1 MSGGTRSSN
10 RVASS
15 RSAACGS
22 RRRSALY
29 RAATALASA
38 PVLAGCASTS
48 VPQQCEGLERRSSRT
63 LDQVY
68 VLPGAEFSQ
77 FRRVR
82 LDPAE
87 VAFAKSWDPN
97 AAERDLSRRV
107 TPQDV
112 QEIKDGLAQML
123 QRTFAE
129 ELAKGGYE
137 VTNDVAPDVLRVT
150 TQIVDLY
157 VNAPDTMAAGRSRTF
172 VMDAGRMTLVAEAR
186 DSVTGQLLARV
197 VDRKQGTDFGTLQWA
212 NSVTNSAEAQRA
224 ISQWARALRAGL
236 DAVAGRTP

>member
-1 MSGGTRSSN
+1 MRAMHAPVTPPGRRTR
-10 RVASS
+10 RMGAAV
-15 RSAACGS
+15 SAVVVG
-22 RRRSALY
+22 ALLVGC
-29 RAATALASA
+29 AATQA
-38 PVLAGCASTS
+38 P
-48 VPQQCEGLERRSSRT
+48 PQWEGLERRSSRT

-68 VLPGAEFSQ
+68 VLPGADFAQ

-137 VTNDVAPDVLRVT
+137 VTTDVAPDVLRVT
-150 TQIVDLY
+150 PQIVDLY
-157 VNAPDTMAAGRSRTF
+157 VNAPDTMAAGRSRTY

-224 ISQWARALRAGL
+224 ISQWARALRGGL
-236 DAVAGRTP
+236 DAVKGKAP

>member
-1 MSGGTRSSN
+1 MPTGAGSVN
-10 RVASS
+10 VA
-15 RSAACGS
+15 RDGATADRLRRGS
-22 RRRSALY
+22 RR
-29 RAATALASA
+29 AAVAAA
-38 PVLAGCASTS
+38 VAVAAALAGCASTQS
-48 VPQQCEGLERRSSRT
+48 PPQWEGLEGRPSRAF
-63 LDQVY
+63 DQVY

-77 FRRVR
+77 FKRVR

-87 VAFAKSWDPN
+87 VAFARSWDPN
-97 AAERDLSRRV
+97 AGTRDLSRRV
-107 TPQDV
+107 TPQDL

-129 ELAKGGYE
+129 ELARGGYE
-137 VTNDVAPDVLRVT
+137 VTTDLAPDVLRVT
-150 TQIVDLY
+150 PQIVDLQ
-157 VNAPDTMAAGRSRTF
+157 VNAPDTMAAGRSRTY